1 MKATALVLPVAL
13 ALVPLASASVEPGG
27 RMTAPRAAHTATLLP
42 SGEVLLAGG
51 CTRFGCET
59 DVRSASSELYDPRR
73 RTFRP
78 GPPLLHPRVGHTAT
92 SLAGGVL
99 VAGGWTAEGHSPTG
113 TAELFDP
120 ARETFEQVGDM
131 TTRRGGFTAT
141 RLRDGRVLLVGGTD
155 GSRALAT
162 AELYDPRTRRFE
174 ATGSLHVA
182 REAHVAVALRDG
194 RVLVV
199 GGRGATG
206 GVLASV
212 EVYDPRTGRF
222 APSGRLR
229 VARHKHAAV
238 GLRDDSVLVVG
249 GSDARDFAGR
259 HVTAEIFNPAT
270 GRTRRLVRMGEA
282 RFKLPDAVVRL
293 PSGRVLV
300 GAGGVTVEVYDPGT
314 GRFRPGGRIGAPLSF
329 STATVLRDGRVLL
342 AGGYDERIAVTRNVW
357 TFRG

>member
-1 MKATALVLPVAL
+1 MKVTALVLPVAL

-27 RMTAPRAAHTATLLP
+27 QMTSPRAAHTATLLP
-42 SGEVLLAGG
+42 SGQVLVAGG

-59 DVRSASSELYDPRR
+59 DARSASTELYDPQR

-78 GPPLLHPRVGHTAT
+78 GAPLLHPRVGHTAT
-92 SLAGGVL
+92 ILQDGVL
-99 VAGGWTAEGHSPTG
+99 VAGGWTAEGNSPTG
-113 TAELFDP
+113 TAELFDS

-131 TTRRGGFTAT
+131 TSRRGGFTAT
-141 RLRDGRVLLVGGTD
+141 RLRDGRVLMVGGTD

-162 AELYDPRTRRFE
+162 AEVYDPRTRSFE
-174 ATGSLHVA
+174 ATGSLNVA

-199 GGRGATG
+199 GGRNTMGV
-206 GVLASV
+206 VLASV
-212 EVYDPRTGRF
+212 EVYDPRF
-222 APSGRLR
+222 APAGRLR

-238 GLRDDSVLVVG
+238 RLRDGSVLVVG

-259 HVTAEIFNPAT
+259 HATAEIFDPAKS
-270 GRTRRLVRMGEA
+270 RTRRVVQMREA

-300 GAGGVTVEVYDPGT
+300 AAGGLTVEVFDPRT
-314 GRFRPGGRIGAPLSF
+314 GRFRAGGRIGAPLSF
-329 STATVLRDGRVLL
+329 STATALRDGRVLV